1 MTAKEFGFRLY
12 QFREQRQL
20 SMAELARQIGI
31 DYMQVHRY
39 ERGQSVPS
47 LETAVRL
54 ANVLQI
60 PLDVLVTGKEAPV
73 PVAPIRNA
81 RLLQQVQELET
92 LPPERQELASRL
104 LEAVIAGEL
113 DAVARR
119 IRRL

>member
-1 MTAKEFGFRLY
+1 MNAREFGVRLSQY
-12 QFREQRQL
+12 REQRKL

-39 ERGQSVPS
+39 EKGQSVPS

-54 ANVLQI
+54 ATVLQL
-60 PLDVLVTGKEAPV
+60 PLDVLATGKEAP
-73 PVAPIRNA
+73 PPIRNP
-81 RLLQQVQELET
+81 RLLQQIQELDT
-92 LPPERQELASRL
+92 LPQERQELASGI